1 VFRII
6 PLLLSLITPTILFQP
21 LLLYLIFTLDLQFH
35 WMVVILGVSQIH
47 SSLPQRLILILLPY
61 QHHLIVCPRL
71 SYQLHIRITLTRRL
85 IRSQSLVLSF
95 DLQFH
100 WMGVFQE
107 IYEVAGPYARPSS
120 SQSLNSSHHHSHN
133 HTKYPRLL
141 VPPEETRR
149 RSVKSGHNIHPL
161 FHASS
166 ESPIFHYPIDYY
178 DLPIFVNHQTSSSAV
193 ETVLQQ

>member
-1 VFRII
+1 
-6 PLLLSLITPTILFQP
+6 
-21 LLLYLIFTLDLQFH
+21 
-35 WMVVILGVSQIH
+35 MN
-47 SSLPQRLILILLPY
+47 
-61 QHHLIVCPRL
+61 
-71 SYQLHIRITLTRRL
+71 RRL
-85 IRSQSLVLSF
+85 IRTQFLVLF
-95 DLQFH
+95 FVLQFH

-161 FHASS
+161 YRAGS
-166 ESPIFHYPIDYY
+166 ELPIFHYRIDYY
-178 DLPIFVNHQTSSSAV
+178 GLHIFVNHQTSSSAA
-193 ETVLQQ
+193 EFVLQQQHPSHPIPKLCFSRSSQQPALSKHFFSKDTFSRYFS